1 MLYDLENVNTF
12 YDFYGIQINHE
23 AGSIGISF
31 FRSQFNLV
39 LDYVSTLSF
48 VNEYHNHSSLWYFL
62 NDKMIG
68 PFDNE
73 TWKSVEFFDKLYAEK
88 KNKLQIMC
96 LNDAPFYKNMLV
108 FDNTRHDAL
117 NEMRHLRGI

>member
-1 MLYDLENVNTF
+1 MFLNLQILHNLEPVICSSTNFSMLYDLENANTF

-48 VNEYHNHSSLWYFL
+48 VNEYHNHSSL
-62 NDKMIG
+62 
-68 PFDNE
+68 
-73 TWKSVEFFDKLYAEK
+73 
-88 KNKLQIMC
+88 
-96 LNDAPFYKNMLV
+96 
-108 FDNTRHDAL
+108 
-117 NEMRHLRGI
+117 